1 MNIIPERDWKKIRV
15 MKDGILTVACDRIII
30 KIEKLMKNKRF
41 TSHEKYLNLWK
52 LMRAEDEEIAIMFD
66 DLKRSNAMSKLASW
80 RRNDLLT
87 EEMFE
92 QFSDAT
98 KKTITVWSGI
108 DR

>member
-1 MNIIPERDWKKIRV
+1 
-15 MKDGILTVACDRIII
+15 
-30 KIEKLMKNKRF
+30 
-41 TSHEKYLNLWK
+41 
-52 LMRAEDEEIAIMFD
+52 MRAEDKEIAIMFD

-92 QFSDAT
+92 QFSDET